1 MTMAADAEARSAPR
15 EVRQPSS
22 PALARSVESLLAMV
36 RQREALGEPFRIVW
50 TAISGLA
57 QDDLDQW
64 AQAALELANVNVG
77 VVALSTFFR
86 ITSDAVAHGG
96 TLPQVALAAE
106 AAADIC
112 RSAGAAATRACLE
125 ARLRLALRLRF
136 ANAGPETAWWRGL
149 TRLAKEAPAS
159 VAVLAPLSERIV
171 TEAGTQG
178 FEAFVGAGLRLT
190 AGKPQ
195 RQTAFFSLED
205 PEARLTLDRLA
216 GQVTFAALRPRLRA
230 YSAALWGKAFPLRET
245 GLGAAGALPQRAN
258 IDGGLVRIPDVFKNI
273 SAAEAPALFEA
284 VVAHATA
291 HLALGAE
298 PFEPGS
304 LKPLQIALIGLIE
317 DARIETLA
325 MRRFPGLRQLW
336 SRYHIAEPS
345 PLKTPPFLMARMAR
359 ALFDPEYVD
368 ADGFV
373 AKARALFSAERDL
386 NDPALSRR
394 IGGLLGNDLGQMRL
408 QFNAKTHVIEPIYRD
423 DGLGLWRL
431 PPPPD
436 TPETEIE
443 MTIASARM
451 GTDGEQQQ
459 TPRETSDEKDKVG
472 RARAVAA
479 DDIGMVVAKYP
490 EWDRAAGI
498 ERPDWTIVREIAPR
512 LGSVQALDEA
522 NAGDPGLRLRIE
534 RLVRN
539 ARIGRV
545 TRLRRQ
551 PDGADL
557 DLDATIDAAT
567 ALRRGDLPDERV
579 FERKVLR
586 SRDFASLLLIDTS
599 ASTQDP
605 VPAAASS
612 ILDVEKSA
620 VAVLAEAMGA
630 VGDRFALRAFA
641 SNGRDEVRFAR
652 IKDFD
657 GKFDAAARAR
667 LAGLQSKLSTRLG
680 AALRHAG
687 AELDEIAATRRIV
700 LALTDGA
707 PSDIDVPD
715 AKDLVEDARRAVL
728 ALRMRGIDAFGI
740 TLDPTGQGAGA
751 IIFGRANHMP
761 IRRIQELPWRLSE
774 LYFRLARR

>member
-1 MTMAADAEARSAPR
+1 
-15 EVRQPSS
+15 
-22 PALARSVESLLAMV
+22 
-36 RQREALGEPFRIVW
+36 
-50 TAISGLA
+50 
-57 QDDLDQW
+57 
-64 AQAALELANVNVG
+64 
-77 VVALSTFFR
+77 
-86 ITSDAVAHGG
+86 
-96 TLPQVALAAE
+96 
-106 AAADIC
+106 
-112 RSAGAAATRACLE
+112 
-125 ARLRLALRLRF
+125 
-136 ANAGPETAWWRGL
+136 
-149 TRLAKEAPAS
+149 
-159 VAVLAPLSERIV
+159 
-171 TEAGTQG
+171 
-178 FEAFVGAGLRLT
+178 
-190 AGKPQ
+190 
-195 RQTAFFSLED
+195 
-205 PEARLTLDRLA
+205 
-216 GQVTFAALRPRLRA
+216 
-230 YSAALWGKAFPLRET
+230 
-245 GLGAAGALPQRAN
+245 
-258 IDGGLVRIPDVFKNI
+258 
-273 SAAEAPALFEA
+273 
-284 VVAHATA
+284 
-291 HLALGAE
+291 
-298 PFEPGS
+298 
-304 LKPLQIALIGLIE
+304 
-317 DARIETLA
+317 
-325 MRRFPGLRQLW
+325 
-336 SRYHIAEPS
+336 
-345 PLKTPPFLMARMAR
+345 
-359 ALFDPEYVD
+359 
-368 ADGFV
+368 
-373 AKARALFSAERDL
+373 
-386 NDPALSRR
+386 
-394 IGGLLGNDLGQMRL
+394 
-408 QFNAKTHVIEPIYRD
+408 
-423 DGLGLWRL
+423 
-431 PPPPD
+431 
-436 TPETEIE
+436 
-443 MTIASARM
+443 
-451 GTDGEQQQ
+451 
-459 TPRETSDEKDKVG
+459 
-472 RARAVAA
+472 
-479 DDIGMVVAKYP
+479 
-490 EWDRAAGI
+490 
-498 ERPDWTIVREIAPR
+498 
-512 LGSVQALDEA
+512 VQALDEA

-687 AELDEIAATRRIV
+687 AELGEIAATRRIV

-751 IIFGRANHMP
+751 VIFGRANHMP